1 MIKKNA
7 LSRVLGNKEAE
18 KMEDEELDKEQE
30 LSEQNKKNERK
41 ESKINMMASMTGSDK
56 RKKFKKR

>member
-30 LSEQNKKNERK
+30 LSE
-41 ESKINMMASMTGSDK
+41 
-56 RKKFKKR
+56 